1 MKYSLDE
8 YNNDLSPSY
17 NKPTYTTD
25 DDDNDDDDEY
35 NNNSPFSKILHTTL
49 DNLMSHILDY
59 PRRHNDE

>member
-8 YNNDLSPSY
+8 YNDDLSPSY

-25 DDDNDDDDEY
+25 DDNDDDEY
-35 NNNSPFSKILHTTL
+35 NNNSPFSKILHTAL
-49 DNLMSHILDY
+49 DYLMSHILDY